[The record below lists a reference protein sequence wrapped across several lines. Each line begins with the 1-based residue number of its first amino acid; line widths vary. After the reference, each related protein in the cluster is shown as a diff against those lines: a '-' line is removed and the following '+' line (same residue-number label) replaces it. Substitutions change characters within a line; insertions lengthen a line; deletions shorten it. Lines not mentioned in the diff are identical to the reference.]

1 MKPTQIIQDALRK
14 LGIGKNYIS
23 QKRTVVA
30 IQLALEDEDRLLRV
44 KKNIY
49 IPTAEICGCSWNAVE
64 RNIRTVVEK
73 AWEVNRNGLVKM
85 AGYPMSEPPTASV
98 FIEIMVYYL
107 QKNLLVGASRG
118 K

>member
-1 MKPTQIIQDALRK
+1 MEHMKIIEDTLRE

-23 QKRTVVA
+23 QKRTVVV

-44 KKNIY
+44 KKGIY
-49 IPTAEICGCSWNAVE
+49 IPAAEQCNCTWSAVE

-73 AWEVNRNGLVKM
+73 AWEVNRDGLIKM
-85 AGYPMSEPPTASV
+85 AGDPMSGPPTASE
-98 FIEIMVYYL
+98 FIEIMVYHI
-107 QKNLLVGASRG
+107 QKELVVTSHS

>member
-1 MKPTQIIQDALRK
+1 MEHTQIIQDTLRE

-44 KKNIY
+44 KKGIY
-49 IPTAEICGCSWNAVE
+49 IPAAEICNCTWNAVE
-64 RNIRTVVEK
+64 RNIRMVVKK
-73 AWEVNRNGLVKM
+73 AWKVNRVGLIKM
-85 AGYPMSEPPTASV
+85 ARYPLSEPPTASE
-98 FIEIMVYYL
+98 FIEIMAYHI
-107 QKNLLVGASRG
+107 QKEATITSHG

>member
-1 MKPTQIIQDALRK
+1 MEHTKIIQDTLRE

-23 QKRTVVA
+23 QKRTVAA

-44 KKNIY
+44 KKGIY
-49 IPTAEICGCSWNAVE
+49 IPAAEQCNCTWGAVE

-73 AWEVNRNGLVKM
+73 AWEINRDRLIEM
-85 AGYPMSEPPTASV
+85 ARYPMSDPPTASE
-98 FIEIMVYYL
+98 FIEIMAYHI
-107 QKNLLVGASRG
+107 QKECTVTSHS

>member
-1 MKPTQIIQDALRK
+1 MEHTKIIQDTLRE

-23 QKRTVVA
+23 QRRSVIA

-44 KKNIY
+44 KKGVY
-49 IPTAEICGCSWNAVE
+49 IPAAKLCNYTWNAVE

-73 AWEVNRNGLVKM
+73 AWKVNRDGLIEM
-85 AGYPMSEPPTASV
+85 ARYPMSEPPTASG
-98 FIEIMVYYL
+98 FIEIMVYHI
-107 QKNLLVGASRG
+107 QKTLTVGSHS

>member
-1 MKPTQIIQDALRK
+1 MEHTKVIQDTLREF
-14 LGIGKNYIS
+14 GIGKNYIS

-44 KKNIY
+44 KKGIY
-49 IPTAEICGCSWNAVE
+49 IPAAERCNCTWSAVE

-73 AWEVNRNGLVKM
+73 AWKVNRDGLVKM
-85 AGYPMSEPPTASV
+85 ARYPMSEPPTASE
-98 FIEIMVYYL
+98 FIEIMVYHI
-107 QKNLLVGASRG
+107 QKTIGVSCS

>member
-1 MKPTQIIQDALRK
+1 MEHTKVIQDTLREF
-14 LGIGKNYIS
+14 GIGKNYIS

-44 KKNIY
+44 KKGVY
-49 IPTAEICGCSWNAVE
+49 IPAAEQCNCTWSAVE

-73 AWEVNRNGLVKM
+73 AWKVNRDALVKR
-85 AGYPMSEPPTASV
+85 ARYPMSEPPNASEY
-98 FIEIMVYYL
+98 IEIMVYNI
-107 QKNLLVGASRG
+107 QKTIGVSCS